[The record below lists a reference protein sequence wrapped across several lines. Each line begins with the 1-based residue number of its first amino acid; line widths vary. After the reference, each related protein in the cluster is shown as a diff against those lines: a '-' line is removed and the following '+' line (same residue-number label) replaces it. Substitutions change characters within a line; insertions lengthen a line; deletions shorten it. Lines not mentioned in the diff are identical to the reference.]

1 MSVLDNIYNYS
12 FLPYFSRSPSIVCLG
27 LSAGKF
33 QDDSG
38 SGSSSI
44 QAMFAKG
51 PVAKV
56 KATETA
62 SSSDNDSDIELMHK
76 EVKKGTIKSFFKQRQ
91 DDLNQTE
98 VSDSE
103 PLNNDEV
110 NAETLVKNKGRTS
123 IASFFKS
130 KETET
135 LSDIDKSVAD
145 KIEAVVNDD
154 SIEEVM
160 SDGSKTSHTNNRH
173 DRNKIDFFLHSK
185 GKKAC
190 EINTHLDNG
199 NKLSNQSYLYV
210 ELDSSVSDSKSE
222 FDIHNFKD
230 TEKIRSSEKLV
241 NALGVNCQDDQA
253 DILESEVTD
262 TNVNALKC
270 TEVKLNTSDSEEGS
284 NIGTSEQQADVNE
297 TRGENNILDESET
310 SQTFSPEDY
319 LPCEKCRKPI
329 AVWDMPEHMDFH
341 FAMDLQK
348 DINTLTSPSVT
359 SHTGKRKSVGSDS
372 RNSKKIKTSSSQGKL
387 DSFFSRKT

>member
-1 MSVLDNIYNYS
+1 M
-12 FLPYFSRSPSIVCLG
+12 
-27 LSAGKF
+27 
-33 QDDSG
+33 SG
-38 SGSSSI
+38 SCSI

-51 PVAKV
+51 PFAKL
-56 KATETA
+56 KATESA
-62 SSSDNDSDIELMHK
+62 GSSDNNSDIDIMHK
-76 EVKKGTIKSFFKQRQ
+76 EVKKGTFKSFFKQRQ

-98 VSDSE
+98 VNDSE

-110 NAETLVKNKGRTS
+110 NAETLVKNKSKTS

-130 KETET
+130 KENEN
-135 LSDIDKSVAD
+135 LSDINKSVTD
-145 KIEAVVNDD
+145 KIETVVNDD
-154 SIEEVM
+154 SVEEEM
-160 SDGSKTSHTNNRH
+160 SDVSKTSHANRRH
-173 DRNKIDFFLHSK
+173 DRNKIDFLLHSK

-190 EINTHLDNG
+190 ESDGSVNTHLENR
-199 NKLSNQSYLYV
+199 NKLSNPSNLYV
-210 ELDSSVSDSKSE
+210 ELDSSDSDSKSE
-222 FDIHNFKD
+222 YDIHKFKD
-230 TEKIRSSEKLV
+230 TEKVKSSEKLV
-241 NALGVNCQDDQA
+241 SAPGVNCQDDQA

-270 TEVKLNTSDSEEGS
+270 TEVKLNTSDPEEGS
-284 NIGTSEQQADVNE
+284 YIGTSEQQADVNK
-297 TRGENNILDESET
+297 TRGENNILDQNESG
-310 SQTFSPEDY
+310 QTFSPEDY

-372 RNSKKIKTSSSQGKL
+372 RTSKKIKTSSSQGKL